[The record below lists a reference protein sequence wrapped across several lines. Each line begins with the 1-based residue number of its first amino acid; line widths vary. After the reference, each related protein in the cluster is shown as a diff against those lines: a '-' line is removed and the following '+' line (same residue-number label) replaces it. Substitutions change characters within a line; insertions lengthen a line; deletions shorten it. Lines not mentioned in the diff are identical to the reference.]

1 MSQQLLSQND
11 KPCAPQDDLQH
22 LATKGADPIF
32 PVENARALCQRLSQG
47 SLNLKILQLDL
58 TCICGEREGLVFEF
72 RVLQFRAQKLTVYE
86 DSQVLVT
93 VIEQRPGQAVPTPNA
108 DTCLQVG

>member
-1 MSQQLLSQND
+1 MASPVLHKMICSTLRQKALIHFP
-11 KPCAPQDDLQH
+11 K
-22 LATKGADPIF
+22 F

-47 SLNLKILQLDL
+47 SLNMKILQLDL

-72 RVLQFRAQKLTVYE
+72 RVLQIRAQKLTVCE
-86 DSQVLVT
+86 DSQVL
-93 VIEQRPGQAVPTPNA
+93 VIEQRPGQAVPNPNA